1 MSAFLIGRRSLLEN
15 NTKNEPVTV
24 TASPWKAKVM
34 GRTFLVIL
42 VLLSIIFLVIFMN
55 SFHKNQIGKNGQS
68 PQTKF
73 ANDANGRISGT
84 NAPPRFIQSS
94 PNSRSSP
101 TMVVPPNINL
111 SPTGPN
117 APLPSGGGVLA
128 PDQIRKTSLSGHNT
142 HYQGELPP
150 ANSPAGGLLVPRGQA
165 AGQVSQP
172 REPAMSFQS
181 FDESSGGSTGRSG
194 SATAVQPRYT
204 PGQML
209 PSPQPGGSSPLMAS
223 NGIHLP
229 GFSGLTTA
237 GGGGATASGSYNA
250 QNDQS
255 GKEKFIRNAEKKS
268 RDAYLTAYPVKARS
282 RYEIVPGT
290 LIPGVLLTRLNSDT
304 PGSVSARVAANV
316 FNDRAGHHNE
326 VLIPANTRIEGH
338 YSSSVSMGQTRVQVA
353 WDRLILPDQSTVEL
367 QGMSG
372 TDSMGEAGFH
382 DQVNNHYGKIFGA
395 ALVMSVFSA
404 AAQLSQPMN
413 GSALT
418 SPTESQIAAG
428 AVGQNLSMVGT
439 QMTQQ
444 YMNIQPTLT
453 VREGY
458 PFNIYVNRI
467 MIFRKPYKSY

>member
-1 MSAFLIGRRSLLEN
+1 MSEFLIGRRSLLEN
-15 NTKNEPVTV
+15 NIKNEPVTV

-42 VLLSIIFLVIFMN
+42 VLLSIIFMVIFMN

-94 PNSRSSP
+94 PNSRSAP
-101 TMVVPPNINL
+101 TMIVPPNISL
-111 SPTGPN
+111 SPNGPN
-117 APLPSGGGVLA
+117 APLPSGGGSLA
-128 PDQIRKTSLSGHNT
+128 PDQVRKRNLSGHNT
-142 HYQGELPP
+142 HYRGELPP
-150 ANSPAGGLLVPRGQA
+150 ANPPAGGLLIPQGQSSV
-165 AGQVSQP
+165 QVSQP

-181 FDESSGGSTGRSG
+181 FDESAGGSR
-194 SATAVQPRYT
+194 SATASQPRYT

-209 PSPQPGGSSPLMAS
+209 PTSQPGGTSPLMGT

-229 GFSGLTTA
+229 GFSGLTAA
-237 GGGGATASGSYNA
+237 GGVATASGSYNS

-268 RDAYLTAYPVKARS
+268 REAYLTAYPVKARS

-290 LIPGVLLTRLNSDT
+290 LIPGVLLTRLDSDT

-353 WDRLILPDQSTVEL
+353 WDRLILPDQATIEL

-418 SPTESQIAAG
+418 SPTESQVAAG

-467 MIFRKPYKSY
+467 MLFRKPYKSY